1 MVLTS
6 VGKMMG
12 LQQKAAGIRNI
23 CVLAHVDHGERC
35 GDVRRSLLWGCAG
48 SVQMRVGVVPVR
60 LVFYIT

>member
-6 VGKMMG
+6 VGKMTR

-35 GDVRRSLLWGCAG
+35 GDSAPRSDERAVCRYA
-48 SVQMRVGVVPVR
+48 
-60 LVFYIT
+60 LVLSRYGQITSK